1 MRQAKGQNC
10 KHGSF
15 LILERFNVNAEA
27 HYWTFFN
34 LMMFGTA
41 EPRSASIAE
50 QGFGATFQH

>member
-1 MRQAKGQNC
+1 MNRG
-10 KHGSF
+10 
-15 LILERFNVNAEA
+15 A
-27 HYWTFFN
+27 HDWTFFN